1 MLNYNGNFIDQTN
14 FSFSNRAFLYGDS
27 VFETIK
33 VVKNKVLFW
42 EEHYLR
48 LMSSMRIIKIE
59 IPNEFTPDY
68 LENQIK
74 KTNSSISETFSGRV
88 RLTVFREGEGLYLP
102 KSNQAIFVINSFQNE
117 SILFETK
124 FKIYKVDIYK
134 DYLIQSNLLSN
145 LKTSNRLI
153 NVIGSI
159 YAQENGLDNCI
170 LLNENKLVT
179 EFLNGNIFLVSDN
192 VIKTPPI
199 NSGCLNGVMR
209 NKIIELINKIPLF
222 EILEKDFS
230 AYEIIS
236 SQEVWVSNSISGI
249 IPVSQYRNKQFGNS
263 VAKKV
268 IDFLNQ
274 ETIL

>member
-14 FSFSNRAFLYGDS
+14 LSFSNRAFLYGDS

-48 LMSSMRIIKIE
+48 LMSSMRILKIE

>member
-14 FSFSNRAFLYGDS
+14 LSFSNRAFLYGDS

-48 LMSSMRIIKIE
+48 LMSSMRILKIE

-192 VIKTPPI
+192 VVKTPPI

-222 EILEKDFS
+222 EIFEKDFS

>member
-14 FSFSNRAFLYGDS
+14 LSFSNRAFLYGDS

-48 LMSSMRIIKIE
+48 LMSSMRILKIE

-102 KSNQAIFVINSFQNE
+102 KSNQASFVINSFQNE

-124 FKIYKVDIYK
+124 FKTYKVDIYK

-192 VIKTPPI
+192 VVKTPPI

-274 ETIL
+274 EIIL

>member
-14 FSFSNRAFLYGDS
+14 LSFSNRAFLYGDS

-48 LMSSMRIIKIE
+48 LMSSMRILKIE

-68 LENQIK
+68 LESQIK
-74 KTNSSISETFSGRV
+74 KTISSISELFTGRV

-102 KSNQAIFVINSFQNE
+102 KSNQASFVINSFQNE
-117 SILFETK
+117 VFSFETK
-124 FKIYKVDIYK
+124 FKTYKVDIYK

-159 YAQENGLDNCI
+159 YAKENGLDNCI

-179 EFLNGNIFLVSDN
+179 EFLNGNIFLVKDN
-192 VIKTPPI
+192 VVKTPPI

-209 NKIIELINKIPLF
+209 NKIIELINKIPLL
-222 EILEKDFS
+222 EIFEKDFS

-263 VAKKV
+263 IAKKV
-268 IDFLNQ
+268 LDLLNR
-274 ETIL
+274 EITF

>member
-14 FSFSNRAFLYGDS
+14 LSFSNRAFLYGDS

-33 VVKNKVLFW
+33 VVKNKALFW

-48 LMSSMRIIKIE
+48 LMSSMRILKIE

-68 LENQIK
+68 LESQIK
-74 KTNSSISETFSGRV
+74 KTISSISELFTGRV

-102 KSNQAIFVINSFQNE
+102 KSNQASFVINSFQNE
-117 SILFETK
+117 VFSFETK
-124 FKIYKVDIYK
+124 FKTYKVDIYK

-159 YAQENGLDNCI
+159 YAQENELDNCI

-179 EFLNGNIFLVSDN
+179 EFLNGNIFLVKDN
-192 VIKTPPI
+192 VVKTPPI

-209 NKIIELINKIPLF
+209 NKIIELINKIPLL
-222 EILEKDFS
+222 EIFEKDFS

-263 VAKKV
+263 IAKKV
-268 IDFLNQ
+268 LDLLNR
-274 ETIL
+274 EITF

>member
-14 FSFSNRAFLYGDS
+14 LSFSNRAFLYGDS

-48 LMSSMRIIKIE
+48 LMSSMRILRIE

-68 LENQIK
+68 LESQIK
-74 KTNSSISETFSGRV
+74 KTISSISELFTGRV

-102 KSNQAIFVINSFQNE
+102 KSNQASFVINSFQNE
-117 SILFETK
+117 VFSFETK
-124 FKIYKVDIYK
+124 FKTYKVDIYK

-159 YAQENGLDNCI
+159 YAKENGLDNCI

-179 EFLNGNIFLVSDN
+179 EFLNGNIFLVKDN
-192 VIKTPPI
+192 VVKTPPI

-209 NKIIELINKIPLF
+209 NKIIELINKIPLL
-222 EILEKDFS
+222 EIFEKDFS

-249 IPVSQYRNKQFGNS
+249 IPVSQYRNKHFGNS
-263 VAKKV
+263 IAKKV
-268 IDFLNQ
+268 LDFLNR
-274 ETIL
+274 EITF

>member
-14 FSFSNRAFLYGDS
+14 LSFSNRAFLYGDS

-48 LMSSMRIIKIE
+48 LMSSMRILKIE

-124 FKIYKVDIYK
+124 FKTYKVDIYK

-192 VIKTPPI
+192 VVKTPPI

-222 EILEKDFS
+222 EIFEKDFS

-249 IPVSQYRNKQFGNS
+249 IPVSQYRNKQFGSS

>member
-14 FSFSNRAFLYGDS
+14 LSFSNRAFLYGDS

-33 VVKNKVLFW
+33 VVKNKALFW

-48 LMSSMRIIKIE
+48 LMSSMRILKIE

-68 LENQIK
+68 LESQIK
-74 KTNSSISETFSGRV
+74 KTISSISETFTGRV

-102 KSNQAIFVINSFQNE
+102 KSNQASFVINSFQNE
-117 SILFETK
+117 VFSFETK
-124 FKIYKVDIYK
+124 FKTYKVDIYK

-159 YAQENGLDNCI
+159 YAKENGLDNCI

-179 EFLNGNIFLVSDN
+179 EFLNGNIFLVKDN
-192 VIKTPPI
+192 VVKTPPI

-209 NKIIELINKIPLF
+209 NKIIELINKIPLL
-222 EILEKDFS
+222 EIFEKDFS

-263 VAKKV
+263 IAKKV
-268 IDFLNQ
+268 LDLLNR
-274 ETIL
+274 EITF

>member
-14 FSFSNRAFLYGDS
+14 LSFSNRAFLYGDS

-48 LMSSMRIIKIE
+48 LMSSMRILKIE

-68 LENQIK
+68 LESQIK
-74 KTNSSISETFSGRV
+74 TTISSISKTFTGRV

-102 KSNQAIFVINSFQNE
+102 KSNQASFVINSFQNE
-117 SILFETK
+117 VFSFETK
-124 FKIYKVDIYK
+124 FKTYKVDIYK

-159 YAQENGLDNCI
+159 YAQENELDNCI

-179 EFLNGNIFLVSDN
+179 EFLNGNIFLVKDN
-192 VIKTPPI
+192 VVKTPPI

-209 NKIIELINKIPLF
+209 NKIIELINKIPLL
-222 EILEKDFS
+222 EIFEKDFS

-236 SQEVWVSNSISGI
+236 SHEVWVSNSISGI

-263 VAKKV
+263 IAKKV
-268 IDFLNQ
+268 LDFLNR
-274 ETIL
+274 EITF

>member
-14 FSFSNRAFLYGDS
+14 LSFSNRAFLYGDS

-48 LMSSMRIIKIE
+48 LMSSMRILKIE

-68 LENQIK
+68 LESQIK
-74 KTNSSISETFSGRV
+74 KTISSISETFTGRV

-102 KSNQAIFVINSFQNE
+102 KSNQASFVINSFQNE
-117 SILFETK
+117 VFSFETK
-124 FKIYKVDIYK
+124 FKTYKVDIYK

-179 EFLNGNIFLVSDN
+179 EFLNGNIFLVKDN
-192 VIKTPPI
+192 VVKTPPI

-209 NKIIELINKIPLF
+209 NKIIELINKIPLL
-222 EILEKDFS
+222 EIFEKDFS

-263 VAKKV
+263 IAKKV
-268 IDFLNQ
+268 LDFLNR
-274 ETIL
+274 EITF

>member
-14 FSFSNRAFLYGDS
+14 LSFSNRAFLYGDS

-48 LMSSMRIIKIE
+48 LMSSMRILKIE

-68 LENQIK
+68 LESQIK
-74 KTNSSISETFSGRV
+74 KTISSISETFTGRV

-102 KSNQAIFVINSFQNE
+102 KSNQASFVINSFQNE
-117 SILFETK
+117 VFSFETK
-124 FKIYKVDIYK
+124 FKAYKVDIYK

-159 YAQENGLDNCI
+159 YAKENGLDNCI

-179 EFLNGNIFLVSDN
+179 EFLNGNIFLVKDN
-192 VIKTPPI
+192 VVKTPPI

-209 NKIIELINKIPLF
+209 NKIIELINKIPLL
-222 EILEKDFS
+222 EIFEKDFS

-263 VAKKV
+263 IAKKV
-268 IDFLNQ
+268 LDFLNR
-274 ETIL
+274 EITF

>member
-14 FSFSNRAFLYGDS
+14 LSFSNRAFLYGDS

-33 VVKNKVLFW
+33 VVKNKVVFW

-48 LMSSMRIIKIE
+48 LMSSMRILKIE

-68 LENQIK
+68 LESQIK
-74 KTNSSISETFSGRV
+74 NTISSISETFTGRV

-102 KSNQAIFVINSFQNE
+102 KSNQASFVINSFQNE
-117 SILFETK
+117 VFLFETK
-124 FKIYKVDIYK
+124 FKTYKVDIYK

-159 YAQENGLDNCI
+159 YANENGLDNCI

-179 EFLNGNIFLVSDN
+179 EFLNGNIFLVKDN
-192 VIKTPPI
+192 VVKTPPI

-209 NKIIELINKIPLF
+209 NKIIELINKIPLL
-222 EILEKDFS
+222 EIFEKDFS

-236 SQEVWVSNSISGI
+236 SEEVWVSNSISGI

-263 VAKKV
+263 IAKKV
-268 IDFLNQ
+268 LDFLNR
-274 ETIL
+274 EITF

>member
-14 FSFSNRAFLYGDS
+14 LSFSNRAFLYGDS

-48 LMSSMRIIKIE
+48 LMSSMRILKIE

-102 KSNQAIFVINSFQNE
+102 KSNQASFVINSFQNE

-124 FKIYKVDIYK
+124 FKTYKVDIYK

-192 VIKTPPI
+192 VVKTPPI

-249 IPVSQYRNKQFGNS
+249 IPVSQYRNKQFGSS

>member
-14 FSFSNRAFLYGDS
+14 LSFSNRAFLYGDS

-33 VVKNKVLFW
+33 VVKNKVLLW

-48 LMSSMRIIKIE
+48 LMSSMRILKIE

-68 LENQIK
+68 LESQIK
-74 KTNSSISETFSGRV
+74 KTISSISELFTGRV

-102 KSNQAIFVINSFQNE
+102 KSNQASFVINSFQNE
-117 SILFETK
+117 VFSFETK
-124 FKIYKVDIYK
+124 FKTYKVDIYK

-179 EFLNGNIFLVSDN
+179 EFLNGNIFLVKDN
-192 VIKTPPI
+192 VVKTPPI

-209 NKIIELINKIPLF
+209 NKIIELINKIPLL
-222 EILEKDFS
+222 EIFEKDFS

-249 IPVSQYRNKQFGNS
+249 IPVSQYRNKHFGNS
-263 VAKKV
+263 IAKKV
-268 IDFLNQ
+268 LDFLNR
-274 ETIL
+274 EIIF

>member
-14 FSFSNRAFLYGDS
+14 LSFSNRAFLYGDS

-48 LMSSMRIIKIE
+48 LMSSMRILKIE

-68 LENQIK
+68 LESQIK
-74 KTNSSISETFSGRV
+74 KTISSISKTFTGRV

-102 KSNQAIFVINSFQNE
+102 KSNQASFVINSFQNE
-117 SILFETK
+117 VFSFETK
-124 FKIYKVDIYK
+124 FKTYKVDIYK

-159 YAQENGLDNCI
+159 YAQENELDNCI

-179 EFLNGNIFLVSDN
+179 EFLNGNIFLVKDN
-192 VIKTPPI
+192 VVKTPPI

-209 NKIIELINKIPLF
+209 NKIIELINKIPLL
-222 EILEKDFS
+222 EIFEKDFS

-249 IPVSQYRNKQFGNS
+249 IPVSQYRNKHFGNS
-263 VAKKV
+263 IAKKV
-268 IDFLNQ
+268 LDFLNR
-274 ETIL
+274 EITF

>member
-14 FSFSNRAFLYGDS
+14 LSFSNRAFLYGDS

-48 LMSSMRIIKIE
+48 LMSSMRILKIE

-124 FKIYKVDIYK
+124 FKTYKVDIYK

-192 VIKTPPI
+192 VVKTPPI

-249 IPVSQYRNKQFGNS
+249 IPVSQYRNKQFGSS

>member
-14 FSFSNRAFLYGDS
+14 LSFSNRAFLYGDS

-48 LMSSMRIIKIE
+48 LMSSMRILKIE

-192 VIKTPPI
+192 VVKTPPI

-249 IPVSQYRNKQFGNS
+249 IPVSQYRNKQFGSS

>member
-14 FSFSNRAFLYGDS
+14 LSFSNRAFLYGDS

-48 LMSSMRIIKIE
+48 LMSSMRILRIE

-68 LENQIK
+68 LESQIK
-74 KTNSSISETFSGRV
+74 KTISSISELFTGRV

-102 KSNQAIFVINSFQNE
+102 KSNQASFVINSFQNE
-117 SILFETK
+117 VFSFETK
-124 FKIYKVDIYK
+124 FKTYKVDIYK

-179 EFLNGNIFLVSDN
+179 EFLNGNIFLVKDN
-192 VIKTPPI
+192 VVKTPPI

-209 NKIIELINKIPLF
+209 NKIIELINKIPLL
-222 EILEKDFS
+222 EIFEKDFS

-249 IPVSQYRNKQFGNS
+249 IPVSQYRNKHFGNS
-263 VAKKV
+263 IAKKV
-268 IDFLNQ
+268 LDFLNR
-274 ETIL
+274 EITF

>member
-14 FSFSNRAFLYGDS
+14 LSFSNRAFLYGDS

-48 LMSSMRIIKIE
+48 LMSSMRILKIE

-68 LENQIK
+68 LESQIK
-74 KTNSSISETFSGRV
+74 KTISSISETFTGRV

-102 KSNQAIFVINSFQNE
+102 KSNQASFVINSFQNE
-117 SILFETK
+117 VFSFETK
-124 FKIYKVDIYK
+124 FKTYKVDIYK

-179 EFLNGNIFLVSDN
+179 EFLNGNIFLVKDN
-192 VIKTPPI
+192 VVKTPPI

-209 NKIIELINKIPLF
+209 NKIIELINKIPLL
-222 EILEKDFS
+222 EIFEKDFS

-236 SQEVWVSNSISGI
+236 SHEVWVSNSISGI

-263 VAKKV
+263 IAKKV
-268 IDFLNQ
+268 LDFLNR
-274 ETIL
+274 EITF

>member
-14 FSFSNRAFLYGDS
+14 LSFSNRAFLYGDS

-48 LMSSMRIIKIE
+48 LMSSMRILKIE

-102 KSNQAIFVINSFQNE
+102 KSNQASFVINSFQNE

-124 FKIYKVDIYK
+124 FKTYKVDIYK

-159 YAQENGLDNCI
+159 YALENGLDNCI

-192 VIKTPPI
+192 VVKTPPI

-274 ETIL
+274 EIIL

>member
-14 FSFSNRAFLYGDS
+14 LSFSNRAFLYGDS
-27 VFETIK
+27 VFATIK

-48 LMSSMRIIKIE
+48 LMSSMRILKIE

>member
-14 FSFSNRAFLYGDS
+14 LSFSNRAFLYGDS

-48 LMSSMRIIKIE
+48 LMSSMRILKIE

-102 KSNQAIFVINSFQNE
+102 KSNQASFVINSFQNE

-124 FKIYKVDIYK
+124 FKTYKVDIYK

>member
-14 FSFSNRAFLYGDS
+14 LSFSNRAFLYGDS

-48 LMSSMRIIKIE
+48 LMSSMRILKIE

-102 KSNQAIFVINSFQNE
+102 KSNQASFVINSFQNE

>member
-14 FSFSNRAFLYGDS
+14 LSFSNRAFLYGDS

-48 LMSSMRIIKIE
+48 LMSSMRILKIE

-222 EILEKDFS
+222 EIFEKDFS

-249 IPVSQYRNKQFGNS
+249 IPVSQYRNKQFGSS

>member
-14 FSFSNRAFLYGDS
+14 LSFSNRAFLYGDS

-48 LMSSMRIIKIE
+48 LMSSMRILKIE

-102 KSNQAIFVINSFQNE
+102 KSNQASFVINSFQNE

-124 FKIYKVDIYK
+124 FKTYKVDIYK

-179 EFLNGNIFLVSDN
+179 EFLNGNIFLVKDN
-192 VIKTPPI
+192 VVKTPPI

-209 NKIIELINKIPLF
+209 NKIIELINKIPLL
-222 EILEKDFS
+222 EIFEKDFS

-263 VAKKV
+263 IAKKV
-268 IDFLNQ
+268 LDFLNR
-274 ETIL
+274 EITF

>member
-14 FSFSNRAFLYGDS
+14 LSFSNRAFLYGDS

-33 VVKNKVLFW
+33 VVKNKALFW

-48 LMSSMRIIKIE
+48 LMSSMRILKIE

-68 LENQIK
+68 LESQIK
-74 KTNSSISETFSGRV
+74 KTISSISELFTGRV

-102 KSNQAIFVINSFQNE
+102 KSNQASFVINSFQNE
-117 SILFETK
+117 VFSFETK
-124 FKIYKVDIYK
+124 FKTYKVDIYK

-179 EFLNGNIFLVSDN
+179 EFLNGNIFLVKDN
-192 VIKTPPI
+192 VVKTPPI
-199 NSGCLNGVMR
+199 KSGCLNGVMR
-209 NKIIELINKIPLF
+209 NKIIELINKIPLL
-222 EILEKDFS
+222 EIFEKDFS

-263 VAKKV
+263 IAKKV
-268 IDFLNQ
+268 LDLLNR
-274 ETIL
+274 EITF

>member
-14 FSFSNRAFLYGDS
+14 LSFSNRAFLYGDS

-48 LMSSMRIIKIE
+48 LMSSMRILKIE

-68 LENQIK
+68 LESQIK
-74 KTNSSISETFSGRV
+74 KTISSISKTFTGRV

-102 KSNQAIFVINSFQNE
+102 KSNQASFVINSFQNE
-117 SILFETK
+117 VFSFETK
-124 FKIYKVDIYK
+124 FKTYKVDIYK

-179 EFLNGNIFLVSDN
+179 EFLNGNIFLVKDN
-192 VIKTPPI
+192 VVKTPPI

-209 NKIIELINKIPLF
+209 NKIIELINKIPLL
-222 EILEKDFS
+222 EIFEKDFS

-249 IPVSQYRNKQFGNS
+249 IPVSQYRNKHFGNS
-263 VAKKV
+263 IAKKV
-268 IDFLNQ
+268 LDFLNR
-274 ETIL
+274 EITF

>member
-14 FSFSNRAFLYGDS
+14 LSFSNRAFLYGDS

-48 LMSSMRIIKIE
+48 LMSSMRILKIE

-68 LENQIK
+68 LESQIK
-74 KTNSSISETFSGRV
+74 KTISSISELFTGRV

-102 KSNQAIFVINSFQNE
+102 KSNQASFVINSFQNE
-117 SILFETK
+117 VFSFETK
-124 FKIYKVDIYK
+124 FKTYKVDIYK

-179 EFLNGNIFLVSDN
+179 EFLNGNIFLVKDN
-192 VIKTPPI
+192 VVKTPPI

-209 NKIIELINKIPLF
+209 NKIIELINKIPLL
-222 EILEKDFS
+222 EIFEKDFS

-263 VAKKV
+263 IAKKV
-268 IDFLNQ
+268 LDFLNR
-274 ETIL
+274 EITF

>member
-14 FSFSNRAFLYGDS
+14 LSFSNRAFLYGDS

-48 LMSSMRIIKIE
+48 LMSSMRILKIE

-74 KTNSSISETFSGRV
+74 KTNSSISHTFSGRV

-102 KSNQAIFVINSFQNE
+102 KSNQASFVINSFQNE
-117 SILFETK
+117 SFLFETK
-124 FKIYKVDIYK
+124 FKTYKVDIYK

-192 VIKTPPI
+192 VVMTPPI

-209 NKIIELINKIPLF
+209 NKIIELINKIPLL
-222 EILEKDFS
+222 EIFEKDFS

>member
-14 FSFSNRAFLYGDS
+14 LSFSNRAFLYGDS

-33 VVKNKVLFW
+33 VVKNKALFW

-48 LMSSMRIIKIE
+48 LMSSMRILKIE

-68 LENQIK
+68 LESQIK
-74 KTNSSISETFSGRV
+74 KTISSISELFTGRV

-102 KSNQAIFVINSFQNE
+102 KSNKASFVINSFQNE
-117 SILFETK
+117 VFSFETK
-124 FKIYKVDIYK
+124 FKTYKVDIYK

-159 YAQENGLDNCI
+159 YAHENGLDNCI

-179 EFLNGNIFLVSDN
+179 EFLNGNIFLVKDN
-192 VIKTPPI
+192 VVKTPPI

-209 NKIIELINKIPLF
+209 NKIIELINKIPLL
-222 EILEKDFS
+222 EIFEKDFS

-263 VAKKV
+263 IAKKV
-268 IDFLNQ
+268 LDLLNR
-274 ETIL
+274 EITF

>member
-14 FSFSNRAFLYGDS
+14 LSFSNRAFLYGDS

-48 LMSSMRIIKIE
+48 LMSSMRILKIE

-102 KSNQAIFVINSFQNE
+102 KSNQASFVINSFQNE

-124 FKIYKVDIYK
+124 FKTYKVDIYK

-192 VIKTPPI
+192 VVKTPPI

-236 SQEVWVSNSISGI
+236 SQEV
-249 IPVSQYRNKQFGNS
+249 Y
-263 VAKKV
+263 
-268 IDFLNQ
+268 
-274 ETIL
+274 

>member
-14 FSFSNRAFLYGDS
+14 LSFSNRAFLYGDS

-48 LMSSMRIIKIE
+48 LMSSMRILKIE

-68 LENQIK
+68 LESQIK
-74 KTNSSISETFSGRV
+74 KTISSISELFTGRV

-102 KSNQAIFVINSFQNE
+102 KSNQASFVINSFQNE
-117 SILFETK
+117 VFSFETK
-124 FKIYKVDIYK
+124 FKTYKVDIYK

-159 YAQENGLDNCI
+159 YAKENGLDNCI

-179 EFLNGNIFLVSDN
+179 EFLNGNIFLVKDN
-192 VIKTPPI
+192 VVKTPPI
-199 NSGCLNGVMR
+199 KSGCLNGVMR
-209 NKIIELINKIPLF
+209 NKIIELINKIPLL
-222 EILEKDFS
+222 EIFEKDFS

-263 VAKKV
+263 IAKKV
-268 IDFLNQ
+268 LDLLNR
-274 ETIL
+274 EITF

>member
-14 FSFSNRAFLYGDS
+14 LSFSNRAFLYGDS

-48 LMSSMRIIKIE
+48 LMSSMRILKIE

-102 KSNQAIFVINSFQNE
+102 KSNQASFVINSFQNE

-124 FKIYKVDIYK
+124 FKTYKVDIYK

-192 VIKTPPI
+192 VVKTPPI